1 MENFVQEIIFLILN
15 YNSYELTKNCVNSLK
30 EISPYFNI
38 LIVDNDSTDNSYDIL
53 NNTYIEDN
61 NIYLLKS
68 NSNVGY
74 ANGNNLGL
82 RYITEKFN
90 MKYVVVMNP
99 DIVVLNIEMIESLY
113 SFLEKYND
121 YAIVSCQSIFN
132 NCWRG
137 FSDFGWKYPSKK
149 NLFWSGTLVGKIIS
163 KKINE
168 SYSEIQFIENSKVA
182 TVDVVSGCF
191 FMARLEDLERVDF
204 FDSRTFLYYEE
215 NILSRRLF
223 SINKK
228 EAIMINQFFYH
239 NHQFK
244 DNYLIDYKKRL
255 FDRKCFH
262 DSKMVYINNYSN
274 IKGLS
279 LVLCNFI
286 NNVDYQIKKFAFIML
301 SFIKR

>member
-132 NCWRG
+132 NSWRG